1 MNIEVRNGMYTFKG
15 TDIGFSFYTD
25 LSAVNKVKFVNTVAN
40 YIVDE
45 NYNAIIRDMMF
56 DFEIVD
62 IFTDVDLTEIR
73 ESVDSLSKIEEFLS
87 ETKVVDIVKA
97 NMVDG
102 LLQSLNNAVDDN
114 ISYRTGIQRNSL
126 SDALSNLLV
135 TFNKKINDIDIDTDS
150 LMEVA
155 QKLNNM
161 TGDLS
166 ADSILEA
173 YVNSDLYKKE
183 SEKTQQRRNKQQ
195 DFIEN
200 VVKYEKR

>member
-1 MNIEVRNGMYTFKG
+1 
-15 TDIGFSFYTD
+15 
-25 LSAVNKVKFVNTVAN
+25 
-40 YIVDE
+40 
-45 NYNAIIRDMMF
+45 MMF

-114 ISYRTGIQRNSL
+114 IAYRTGIQRNSL

-135 TFNKKINDIDIDTDS
+135 TFNKKINDIDTDS

-173 YVNSDLYKKE
+173 YQKVQKN
-183 SEKTQQRRNKQQ
+183 
-195 DFIEN
+195 
-200 VVKYEKR
+200 

>member
-15 TDIGFSFYTD
+15 ADTAFSFYTD
-25 LSAVNKVKFVNTVAN
+25 LSAVNKVKFVNTVTN

-45 NYNAIIRDMMF
+45 NYNAIIRDLMF

-97 NMVDG
+97 NMADG
-102 LLQSLNNAVDDN
+102 LLQSLNKAVDDN
-114 ISYRTGIQRNSL
+114 ISYRTGVQRNSL

-135 TFNKKINDIDIDTDS
+135 TFNKKINDIDTDS

-195 DFIEN
+195 NFIEN
-200 VVKYEKR
+200 VVKNEKR

>member
-25 LSAVNKVKFVNTVAN
+25 LSAVNKVKFVNTVTN

-45 NYNAIIRDMMF
+45 NYN
-56 DFEIVD
+56 EIVD

-114 ISYRTGIQRNSL
+114 IAYRTGIQRNSL

-135 TFNKKINDIDIDTDS
+135 TFNKKINDIDTDS

-200 VVKYEKR
+200 VVKNEKR

>member
-15 TDIGFSFYTD
+15 ADTAFSFYTD
-25 LSAVNKVKFVNTVAN
+25 LSAVNKVKFVNTVTN

-45 NYNAIIRDMMF
+45 NYNAIIRDLMF

-73 ESVDSLSKIEEFLS
+73 ESVDSLSKIEEFLA
-87 ETKVVDIVKA
+87 ETNVVEIVKA
-97 NMVDG
+97 NMADG
-102 LLQSLNNAVDDN
+102 LLQALNKAVDDN
-114 ISYRTGIQRNSL
+114 ISYRTGVQRNSF
-126 SDALSNLLV
+126 SDALSNLLE
-135 TFNKKINDIDIDTDS
+135 TFNRKMNDIDTES

-166 ADSILEA
+166 AESILEA
-173 YVNSDLYKKE
+173 YANSDLYKKE
-183 SEKTQQRRNKQQ
+183 SEKSQQRRERQR

-200 VVKYEKR
+200 VVKSTK

>member
-1 MNIEVRNGMYTFKG
+1 MNIKVRNGMYTFKG
-15 TDIGFSFYTD
+15 VDTAFSFYTD
-25 LSAVNKVKFVNTVAN
+25 LSAVNKVKFVNTVTN

-45 NYNAIIRDMMF
+45 NYNAIIRDLMF

-87 ETKVVDIVKA
+87 ETKVVEIVKA
-97 NMVDG
+97 NMTDG
-102 LLQSLNNAVDDN
+102 LLQALNKAVDDN
-114 ISYRTGIQRNSL
+114 ISYRTGVQRNSF
-126 SDALSNLLV
+126 SDALSNLLETV
-135 TFNKKINDIDIDTDS
+135 NRKMNDIDTES

-173 YVNSDLYKKE
+173 YANSDLYKRE
-183 SEKTQQRRNKQQ
+183 SEKRQQRREQQ
-195 DFIEN
+195 RDFIEN
-200 VVKYEKR
+200 VVKNAK

>member
-1 MNIEVRNGMYTFKG
+1 
-15 TDIGFSFYTD
+15 
-25 LSAVNKVKFVNTVAN
+25 
-40 YIVDE
+40 
-45 NYNAIIRDMMF
+45 MMF

-114 ISYRTGIQRNSL
+114 IAYRTGIQRNSL

-135 TFNKKINDIDIDTDS
+135 TFNKKINDIDTDS

-200 VVKYEKR
+200 VVKNEKR

>member
-1 MNIEVRNGMYTFKG
+1 MMNIEVGNGMYILKG
-15 TDIGFSFYTD
+15 TDIVFSFYTD
-25 LSAVNKVKFVNTVAN
+25 LSAVNKVKFVNTVRN
-40 YIVDE
+40 YIVNE

-56 DFEIVD
+56 DFDIVD

-114 ISYRTGIQRNSL
+114 IAYRTGIQRNSL

-135 TFNKKINDIDIDTDS
+135 TFNKKINDIDTDS

-173 YVNSDLYKKE
+173 YQKVQKN
-183 SEKTQQRRNKQQ
+183 
-195 DFIEN
+195 
-200 VVKYEKR
+200 

>member
-1 MNIEVRNGMYTFKG
+1 MNIEVRNGMYTFKE

-25 LSAVNKVKFVNTVAN
+25 LSAVNKVRFVNTVTN

-114 ISYRTGIQRNSL
+114 IAYRTGIQRNSL

-135 TFNKKINDIDIDTDS
+135 TFNKKINDIDTDS

-200 VVKYEKR
+200 VVKNEKR

>member
-1 MNIEVRNGMYTFKG
+1 MNIEAKNGIYTFKG

-25 LSAVNKVKFVNTVAN
+25 LSAVNKVKFVNTVTN

-97 NMVDG
+97 NMADG
-102 LLQSLNNAVDDN
+102 LLQALNKAVDDN
-114 ISYRTGIQRNSL
+114 ISYRTGVQRNSL

-135 TFNKKINDIDIDTDS
+135 TFNKKINDIDTDS

-200 VVKYEKR
+200 VVKNEKR